1 MTKRSLKQRIRWLLY
16 WLWQWTWGL
25 PQNLAGAV
33 LTLCTPG
40 RREWRGGAL
49 VTWYP
54 AGKLHGGGLSLGMFL
69 FVPGQ
74 SADRERICVHEY
86 GHAVQSLLFG
96 PAYFLLVGLPSA
108 LRAARFDRL
117 ERRGAPTKEK
127 YSARWPE
134 NGANRMGER
143 FLGGKAI
150 DW

>member
-1 MTKRSLKQRIRWLLY
+1 MNKLSWKRRLRWLLY

-33 LTLCTPG
+33 LALLIPG
-40 RREWRGGAL
+40 RRELRGGAL

-54 AGKLHGGGLSLGMFL
+54 KGKLHGGGLSMGMFL
-69 FVPGQ
+69 FVPEESSEG
-74 SADRERICVHEY
+74 ERICVHEY
-86 GHAVQSLLFG
+86 GHTVQSLVFG
-96 PAYFLLVGLPSA
+96 PTYGLFVGLPSM
-108 LRAARFDRL
+108 LRAARFNRMD
-117 ERRGAPTKEK
+117 RRGTPTKEK
-127 YSARWPE
+127 YSGRWPE